1 MIITLGIFQTL
12 GNIIL
17 FLIVLGVII
26 CVHELGHLYFAK
38 KAGILCHEFSFGM
51 GPRLWSIKKGETIYS
66 IRAIPF
72 GGFVSMSGEELEE
85 EIVKIG
91 DRVRLEFDSDNVVKN
106 IIINPDNPKYRDLT
120 EVKVE
125 SIDLK
130 SDKNLFIN
138 QYSVKQ
144 DAMYIFDKREM
155 QIAPLNRRFASKT
168 KWQRFI
174 ATFGG
179 PMMNFILAFVVYLII
194 AFAVG
199 VPNMSSTVI
208 SEVSDNGPAYNVLLD
223 GDKIISIN
231 GVQVDSW
238 DGASNS
244 VSSELDKTIDG
255 YIIVVERNGQLVTL
269 EEIKP
274 LLLFYN
280 LGFQASLDSDE
291 LIVKSPI
298 DLFERS
304 ELLPGDKILSIED
317 IQMNT
322 WEDVIAFVEN
332 NKEGSESKEDLYKIS
347 VYRQTISAYTGFV
360 SSITEEGGYY
370 LVEINPNGDFDNVV
384 YKVGGTEELLISAG
398 SQINEGDAIGGGG
411 TYVFEFVLY
420 GEKVLKAVGV
430 TPYNSVIGIE
440 ATNHF
445 SFFGSIGSAFRML
458 VNAGT
463 SIFGT
468 LGLLFTSNLVG
479 VSDLSGFVGIFSLT
493 SQAASA
499 GIITLLSFVGFL
511 SVNLGIV
518 NLLPI
523 PALDGGRIVFIGYE
537 AIFKKKPNQK
547 VENWLHT
554 IVFFLLMALML
565 YVTYNDILK
574 LFGI

>member
-51 GPRLWSIKKGETIYS
+51 GPRLWSVKKGETIYS

-91 DRVRLEFDSDNVVKN
+91 DRVRLEFGSDNVVKN

-398 SQINEGDAIGGGG
+398 SQITEGDAIGGGG
-411 TYVFEFVLY
+411 TYDFEFVLY